1 MLKKIVWSSRAKRDR
16 SNILAYWIERN
27 KSEIYST
34 KLNQLF
40 SKAVLNL
47 AKYPLP
53 RRNTEFEKVY
63 VVLVKEYKIF
73 FRENDDTIFILRI
86 WDTRQDPSRLNF

>member
-1 MLKKIVWSSRAKRDR
+1 
-16 SNILAYWIERN
+16 
-27 KSEIYST
+27 
-34 KLNQLF
+34 
-40 SKAVLNL
+40 LNL

-53 RRNTEFEKVY
+53 RRITEFEKVY